1 MIGAGSHIPI
11 MKWLP
16 VMLRTLF
23 YFVIG
28 VALLYIPWV
37 PLWTNNFFIA
47 HYAWIS
53 VIGQNDYI
61 RGAISGVGLADI
73 WLAYEE
79 FMRLAHSAGK
89 GSPR

>member
-1 MIGAGSHIPI
+1 
-11 MKWLP
+11 
-16 VMLRTLF
+16 MLRAIL

-37 PLWTNNFFIA
+37 PLWTSNYFVL
-47 HYAWIS
+47 HYAWVS
-53 VIGQNDYI
+53 VIVQNDYF

-79 FMRLAHSAGK
+79 LMRLLHSVEK
-89 GSPR
+89 

>member
-1 MIGAGSHIPI
+1 
-11 MKWLP
+11 
-16 VMLRTLF
+16 MLRAIL

-37 PLWTNNFFIA
+37 PLWTNNYFVL
-47 HYAWIS
+47 HYAWVS
-53 VIGQNDYI
+53 VIAQNDYF

-79 FMRLAHSAGK
+79 LMRLLRSAEK
-89 GSPR
+89 

>member
-1 MIGAGSHIPI
+1 
-11 MKWLP
+11 
-16 VMLRTLF
+16 MLRAIL

-37 PLWTNNFFIA
+37 PLWTNNYFVL
-47 HYAWIS
+47 HYAWVS
-53 VIGQNDYI
+53 VIVQNDYF

-79 FMRLAHSAGK
+79 LMRLLHSAEK
-89 GSPR
+89 

>member
-1 MIGAGSHIPI
+1 
-11 MKWLP
+11 
-16 VMLRTLF
+16 MLRAIL

-37 PLWTNNFFIA
+37 PLWTNNYFVL
-47 HYAWIS
+47 HYACVS
-53 VIGQNDYI
+53 VIAQNDYF

-79 FMRLAHSAGK
+79 LMRLLHSAEK
-89 GSPR
+89 